1 MITTKSRGA
10 TGRCPSGPMRP
21 RESWVVASTPPTSP
35 HSCLG
40 PGARITQG
48 WAGRE
53 QVVTTTPS
61 VYVGVDV
68 AKASL
73 DLAVRPAGEHWTT
86 SNDER
91 GIAQAVG
98 QLRSLHPRLVVLE
111 ATGGFE
117 DHLVAALAV
126 AGVPVKVLNPRQ
138 ARYFAKSI
146 GRLAKTDKI
155 DAWVLAY
162 YAQAIG
168 PEPDPAPDPLVE
180 ELAAV
185 ITRRSQVLGMLGAE
199 RNRLGTVRGEVRGRI
214 RAHIAWLEDEL
225 AELDRLLR
233 ERVHDN
239 PAFRAKDALLQSV
252 PGVGPQTAATLLAD
266 LPQLG
271 QLDRKRIA
279 CLVGVAPLNRD
290 SGQARGT
297 RAIWG
302 GRARARTGLYM
313 ATLVAARFNPVIKAY
328 YVKLRGAGKVPKVAL
343 VACMHKLL
351 TILNAMLKHATP
363 WQEVGCQSVQ
373 RLGTPA

>member
-1 MITTKSRGA
+1 MN
-10 TGRCPSGPMRP
+10 P
-21 RESWVVASTPPTSP
+21 TPD
-35 HSCLG
+35 L
-40 PGARITQG
+40 
-48 WAGRE
+48 
-53 QVVTTTPS
+53 
-61 VYVGVDV
+61 YVGVDV

-73 DLAVRPAGEHWTT
+73 EVGVLPTGEQF
-86 SNDER
+86 SVGNDEP
-91 GIAQAVG
+91 GIARLLAS
-98 QLRSLHPRLVVLE
+98 LRSLAPRLVVLE
-111 ATGGFE
+111 ATGGLE
-117 DHLVAALAV
+117 DTLVAALAA
-126 AGVPVKVLNPRQ
+126 AGVAVKVLNPRQ
-138 ARYFAKSI
+138 ARYFAKGL

-363 WQEVGCQSVQ
+363 WQRVGCQSVQ